1 MFRRNGRTMTEM
13 IVYYQCHIYIED
25 IDEYWETLRLFCYE
39 YLKGWEIDYNIKHE
53 IHLNKDNTEWY

>member
-1 MFRRNGRTMTEM
+1 MTEM

>member
-1 MFRRNGRTMTEM
+1 MTEM
-13 IVYYQCHIYIED
+13 IVYYQCFIYIED
-25 IDEYWETLRLFCYE
+25 IDEYWEILRLFNYE